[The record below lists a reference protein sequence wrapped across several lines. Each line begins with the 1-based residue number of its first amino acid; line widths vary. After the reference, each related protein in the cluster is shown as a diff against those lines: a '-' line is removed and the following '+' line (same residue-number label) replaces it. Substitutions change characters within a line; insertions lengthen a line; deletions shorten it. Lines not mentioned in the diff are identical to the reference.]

1 MPALSGLS
9 AFPLTPADTE
19 GRVNLPALQS
29 QLQHLLSAGVDSIGL
44 LGSTGTY
51 MYLTAPERLRATQA
65 AAEVCTDRL
74 LIGIGALTTRDALVF
89 ARAARQ
95 AGAAAGLLALPAYT
109 PLTAAEIVTHV
120 QRVSEDSGLPL
131 VIYDNPST
139 THHALTPQTLQALAA
154 LPGVIAVK
162 NPAPSLADLQARLA
176 QQKADLPKHVQIGFS
191 GDWFG
196 AEALLAGAATWYSVA
211 AGLLPEACL
220 ALTRAAQSGDP
231 VRTRALDAKLA
242 PLWDLFR
249 THGSLRVMYA
259 MAEALGRPAGP
270 PPAPL
275 LPLSAGVG
283 KAVALALE
291 NISIK

>member
-9 AFPLTPADTE
+9 AFPLTPADAE
-19 GRVNLPALQS
+19 GRVNLAALQS
-29 QLQHLLSAGVDSIGL
+29 QLQHLLHAGVDSIGV

-51 MYLTAPERLRATQA
+51 MYLTPAERLRTTAA
-65 AAEVCTDRL
+65 AAEVCTERL
-74 LIGIGALTTRDALVF
+74 LVGIGALTTRDALVF

-109 PLTAAEIVTHV
+109 PLTAAEILTHV
-120 QRVSEDSGLPL
+120 QRISEDSGLPL

-139 THHALTPQTLQALAA
+139 THHALTPDTLRALAA

-162 NPAPSLADLQARLA
+162 NPAASQEDLHRRLA
-176 QQKADLPKHVQIGFS
+176 QQKADLPPRLQIGFS

-211 AGLLPEACL
+211 AGLLPEVCL
-220 ALTRAAQSGDP
+220 ALTRAAQSGDAT
-231 VRTRALDAKLA
+231 RTRALDAALA

-275 LPLSAGVG
+275 LPLPGDLG
-283 KAVALALE
+283 KTVAAIVKNLTV
-291 NISIK
+291 K